1 MMHRLNIPWYM
12 TGIILDALIMMVT
25 VSYTHLDVYKR
36 QALNS
41 EQRTGGMNENIM
53 SQDNFDMK
61 A

>member
-1 MMHRLNIPWYM
+1 MQE
-12 TGIILDALIMMVT
+12 
-25 VSYTHLDVYKR
+25 K
-36 QALNS
+36 QLNS